1 MIPIQAT
8 QKPLPGSL
16 DIVLMKYTSAI
27 FVQEC
32 FWHRHQNCKYATTQK
47 IRQDYW
53 IPKLNA
59 NVEWDVESQP
69 SLTRWAN
76 KLSSSGGAKR

>member
-1 MIPIQAT
+1 
-8 QKPLPGSL
+8 
-16 DIVLMKYTSAI
+16 MKYTSII

-32 FWHRHQNCKYATTQK
+32 FWHHHQSCKYATTPK

-53 IPKLNA
+53 IQKLNA

-69 SLTRWAN
+69 SLR
-76 KLSSSGGAKR
+76 R

>member
-1 MIPIQAT
+1 MGLQFRLH
-8 QKPLPGSL
+8 KKSLPGSPN
-16 DIVLMKYTSAI
+16 IVLPKHRSII

-32 FWHRHQNCKYATTQK
+32 FWHHHQKCKYATTPK

-59 NVEWDVESQP
+59 NVERDARKSAQ
-69 SLTRWAN
+69 LRRWA
-76 KLSSSGGAKR
+76 GE